1 MATEEQ
7 VAEIFRDVL
16 ERDSPTQLA
25 EAGDLWQEL
34 PLSFFYLTFA
44 EDNIDLAVAE
54 VTLRVADADQ
64 ITIPGDVVSGLQ
76 DVIGTDT
83 LVGRAVRMIFL
94 TTFQPS

>member
-1 MATEEQ
+1 MATEEL
-7 VAEIFRDVL
+7 VAGIFRDIL
-16 ERDSPTQLA
+16 ERDSSTQLA
-25 EAGDLWQEL
+25 KAGDLWPEL

-44 EDNIDLAVAE
+44 DDNIDLAVEE

-64 ITIPGDVVSGLQ
+64 ITIPGDVISGLQ
-76 DVIGTDT
+76 DVIGRGT